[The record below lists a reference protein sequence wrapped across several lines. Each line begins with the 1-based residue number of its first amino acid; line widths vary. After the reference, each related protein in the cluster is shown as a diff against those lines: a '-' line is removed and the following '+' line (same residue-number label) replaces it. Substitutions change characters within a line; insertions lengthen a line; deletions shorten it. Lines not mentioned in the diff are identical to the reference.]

1 MVGKSQQLYKI
12 IVKEVNDDLNV
23 MFDFTRNKKDK
34 MTLKEIKEKIKF
46 IGLDIRD
53 IDVNKY
59 LRWNGCMRDT
69 LQNQSAFNGIKN
81 RCGL

>member
-1 MVGKSQQLYKI
+1 MGKQLYKI
-12 IVKEVNDDLNV
+12 IIKEVNDDLNV
-23 MFDFTRNKKDK
+23 MFDFTRNKEDK
-34 MTLKEIKEKIKF
+34 MTLKEIKEQIKF

-69 LQNQSAFNGIKN
+69 IKNESAFNGIKN